1 MAKTKTVVEP
11 QALADKAAA
20 LLFAKKVEDLVL
32 LDLRGLS
39 SLTDFYLIC
48 TCQNEAQMRAVLH
61 NVYKTLSKE
70 GIKALRSEYHGGV
83 RWAVLDYGDLIVHL
97 FEKDTRSYYSLERL
111 WADAKATKLK
121 AEDYITHEEAADED
135 EDEDL

>member
-1 MAKTKTVVEP
+1 MAKAKATTLDP
-11 QALADKAAA
+11 QALAHKAAA
-20 LLFAKKVEDLVL
+20 LLFSKKAEEAVL

-48 TCQNEAQMRAVLH
+48 TCSNEAQMRGILN
-61 NVYKTLSKE
+61 NVYRALSRE
-70 GIKALRSEYHGGV
+70 GVKALRSEYHSGV
-83 RWAVLDYGDLIVHL
+83 RWAVLDYGDLIIHL
-97 FEKDTRSYYSLERL
+97 FEKDTRNYYSLERL

-121 AEDYITHEEAADED
+121 PEDYATEEEKTED

>member
-1 MAKTKTVVEP
+1 MAKAKT
-11 QALADKAAA
+11 ALEAQDLAHKAAGI
-20 LLFAKKVEDLVL
+20 LFSKKAEEAVL

-48 TCQNEAQMRAVLH
+48 TCSNEAQMRGIL
-61 NVYKTLSKE
+61 NTVYRALSRE
-70 GIKALRSEYHGGV
+70 GVKALRSEYHSGV
-83 RWAVLDYGDLIVHL
+83 RWAVLDYGDLIIHL
-97 FEKDTRSYYSLERL
+97 FEKDTRNYYSLERL

-121 AEDYITHEEAADED
+121 PEDYATEEEETET

>member
-1 MAKTKTVVEP
+1 MAKTKTVVEAR
-11 QALADKAAA
+11 ALADKAAS
-20 LLFAKKVEDLVL
+20 LLFAKKAEDLVL

-48 TCQNEAQMRAVLH
+48 TCQNEAQMRGVLH
-61 NVYKTLSKE
+61 GVAKALSKE

-83 RWAVLDYGDLIVHL
+83 RWAVLDYGDLIIHL

-111 WADAKATKLK
+111 WADAKATRLK
-121 AEDYITHEEAADED
+121 AEDYITHDEEASED

>member
-1 MAKTKTVVEP
+1 MAKAKAPTLDA
-11 QALADKAAA
+11 QGLAHKAAA
-20 LLFAKKVEDLVL
+20 LLFAKKADEAVL

-48 TCQNEAQMRAVLH
+48 TCSNEAQMRGIL
-61 NVYKTLSKE
+61 NSVYRALSRE
-70 GIKALRSEYHGGV
+70 GFKALRSEYHSGV
-83 RWAVLDYGDLIVHL
+83 RWAVLDYGDLIIHL
-97 FEKDTRSYYSLERL
+97 FEKDTRNYYSLERL

-121 AEDYITHEEAADED
+121 PEDYATEEEKTED

>member
-1 MAKTKTVVEP
+1 MAKTKNVEA
-11 QALADKAAA
+11 QELAEKAAGI
-20 LLFAKKVEDLVL
+20 LFSKKVEEMVL

-61 NVYKTLSKE
+61 HTYRMLSKE
-70 GIKALRSEYHGGV
+70 GIKALRSEYHSGV
-83 RWAVLDYGDLIVHL
+83 RWAVLDYGDIIVHL
-97 FEKDTRSYYSLERL
+97 FEKDTRNYYSLERL

-121 AEDYITHEEAADED
+121 PEDYATQAEETTED

>member
-1 MAKTKTVVEP
+1 MAKTKTVVAA
-11 QALADKAAA
+11 QALAEKAATI
-20 LLFAKKVEDLVL
+20 LFSKKVEEVVL

-39 SLTDFYLIC
+39 SLTDFYLIS

-61 NVYKTLSKE
+61 HTAKALSKE
-70 GIKALRSEYHGGV
+70 GIKPLRSEYHTGV

-121 AEDYITHEEAADED
+121 ASDYVTHEEETAED

>member
-1 MAKTKTVVEP
+1 MAKAKTVDA
-11 QALADKAAA
+11 QALAEKAAG
-20 LLFAKKVEDLVL
+20 LLFSKKASEAVL

-48 TCQNEAQMRAVLH
+48 TCQNEAQMRAIMNHVLR
-61 NVYKTLSKE
+61 TLSRD
-70 GIKALRSEYHGGV
+70 GHKALRSEYHSGV

-97 FEKDTRSYYSLERL
+97 FEKETRNYYSLERL
-111 WADAKATKLK
+111 WADAKAVKLK
-121 AEDYITHEEAADED
+121 PEDYATPEEAAEE